1 METVRLDDVDDVTAM
16 DYLKIDIQGGELM
29 VFEHAHARLRDCL
42 VVHTEAMFVP
52 MYVGQP
58 LFSEQ
63 ELALRDHGLRVHK
76 FLTLTGHALKP
87 FLVNG
92 DGHAPLSQVF
102 WADVVFIKDITRPDL
117 LSSDQLLKS
126 AVILHEVYRSID
138 VAHLFLRAYDERHG
152 TGLAATYMA
161 AVVTPKP
168 AG

>member
-1 METVRLDDVDDVTAM
+1 M
-16 DYLKIDIQGGELM
+16 
-29 VFEHAHARLRDCL
+29 
-42 VVHTEAMFVP
+42 
-52 MYVGQP
+52 
-58 LFSEQ
+58 
-63 ELALRDHGLRVHK
+63 
-76 FLTLTGHALKP
+76 
-87 FLVNG
+87 NG

-152 TGLAATYMA
+152 TGLAAKYMA
-161 AVVTPKP
+161 AIVTPKA